1 MIARYFALAA
11 ALMPADMCLAAGSA
25 EKVSGQSGLAAV
37 YSLRGRTASGE
48 TSDPARLTAAH
59 RTLPFGTMVR
69 VTSSRNGS
77 SVIVRIND
85 RGPFTRGRV
94 IDLTPAAAHQLGFSG
109 LTPVRLDV
117 VNTGKVS
124 MEGRPS
130 DPTAAPVPLRALEP
144 IGSSSQPNNDTAGT
158 SYSDRQPAK
167 ASAAAPD
174 GKAAKAR
181 AKWKA
186 ARLAPA
192 ARKQRNRSRPDWS
205 GGRQYSRG
213 YGPSGYGAGYGA
225 SYLGGS

>member
-1 MIARYFALAA
+1 MIARYFAFAA
-11 ALMPADMCLAAGSA
+11 ALMSADMCLAAGSA

-117 VNTGKVS
+117 INTGTVS

-130 DPTAAPVPLRALEP
+130 DQTAAPVPLRALEP
-144 IGSSSQPNNDTAGT
+144 IGSPSRPNSDTAGA
-158 SYSDRQPAK
+158 SSSDRPPAK
-167 ASAAAPD
+167 AKAVAPHS
-174 GKAAKAR
+174 KPAKVR
-181 AKWKA
+181 AKVKP
-186 ARLAPA
+186 ARVARA

-225 SYLGGS
+225 SYLGRS

>member
-1 MIARYFALAA
+1 LKIFEQGHAEGAAIRDVAIAAPRIWNTLPSSRFTIRQCGEFKMIARYFALAA

-94 IDLTPAAAHQLGFSG
+94 IDL
-109 LTPVRLDV
+109 
-117 VNTGKVS
+117 
-124 MEGRPS
+124 
-130 DPTAAPVPLRALEP
+130 
-144 IGSSSQPNNDTAGT
+144 
-158 SYSDRQPAK
+158 
-167 ASAAAPD
+167 
-174 GKAAKAR
+174 
-181 AKWKA
+181 
-186 ARLAPA
+186 
-192 ARKQRNRSRPDWS
+192 
-205 GGRQYSRG
+205 
-213 YGPSGYGAGYGA
+213 
-225 SYLGGS
+225 